1 MINLESLRCFEVAAS
16 ELNFRQAARRVHLS
30 PAAFGE
36 RIRNLEE
43 ILETKLFERTTRK
56 ISLTPDGMKL
66 LPQAKRTLAEAQKC
80 KHVLSKPE
88 DSKPSYDLTIGTR
101 FELGMSWL
109 VPNLDDLSRNT
120 EERSLNLYF
129 GDSSDLFLRLARDE
143 IDAMVSSVRITST
156 KFASAPLHE
165 EEYIF
170 VATPRLLK
178 KKPLNCAEDAAEH
191 VLLDAHPDLPLFSY
205 FLDAAPSDQL
215 WAFHKTEYLGAIG
228 AIRLRALAH
237 AGVAVLP
244 LYFVKEDLA
253 RKKLVHVMPKI
264 GLHPDFFRL
273 IWRRGGSKADQLH
286 QLAAELREFPL
297 T

>member
-1 MINLESLRCFEVAAS
+1 MINLESLRCFDVAAS

-36 RIRNLEE
+36 RIRSLEE
-43 ILETKLFERTTRK
+43 ILDTKLFERTTRK
-56 ISLTPDGMKL
+56 ISLTPDGLRL

-80 KHVLSKPE
+80 AQVLSKPE
-88 DSKPSYDLTIGTR
+88 DAKPSYELTIGTR

-109 VPNLDDLSRNT
+109 VPNLDKLSST
-120 EERSLNLYF
+120 TSERSLNLYF

-156 KFASAPLHE
+156 KFASAPLHAE
-165 EEYIF
+165 DYIF
-170 VATPRLLK
+170 VASPRLLK
-178 KKPLNCAEDAAEH
+178 KHPLNRAEQAADH

-215 WAFHKTEYLGAIG
+215 WAFQKTEYLGAIG

-244 LYFVKEDLA
+244 RYFVKDDLA
-253 RKKLVHVMPKI
+253 RKKLIPVMPKVK
-264 GLHPDFFRL
+264 LQPDFFRL
-273 IWRRGGSKADQLH
+273 IWRRGESKADQLY
-286 QLAAELREFPL
+286 QLAKELLDMPL